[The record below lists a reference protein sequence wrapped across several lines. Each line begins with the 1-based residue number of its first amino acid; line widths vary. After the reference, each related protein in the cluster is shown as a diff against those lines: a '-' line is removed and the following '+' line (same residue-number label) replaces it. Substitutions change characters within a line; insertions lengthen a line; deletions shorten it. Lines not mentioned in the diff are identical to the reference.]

1 MTNSYQNLE
10 PLIEKLNQLED
21 KINSLEKSRES
32 ENYTAELKNAV
43 RVEGAVN
50 LPQLCKLNLST
61 SKLVEIY
68 NDVPEVLA
76 SSAIEVTLT
85 PETYRGNTYGEIFV
99 EKFRNGNYWAIAKDN
114 VNYWLVPKGNIKIN
128 THKQKTL
135 KSLFTFEGN
144 QLDQD
149 FRFTLV
155 KPATASV
162 MPNGKSWK
170 LQEGGILDFNNVP
183 FSSQLETEL
192 VDIRQ
197 EQKNFKLLLEQAEAE
212 RKEIRSNIEKF
223 SNEMQLM
230 HSQISK
236 ISEIRDFLVKFS
248 NSPQAWINNFFNR

>member
-1 MTNSYQNLE
+1 M
-10 PLIEKLNQLED
+10 
-21 KINSLEKSRES
+21 
-32 ENYTAELKNAV
+32 
-43 RVEGAVN
+43 
-50 LPQLCKLNLST
+50 
-61 SKLVEIY
+61 
-68 NDVPEVLA
+68 
-76 SSAIEVTLT
+76 
-85 PETYRGNTYGEIFV
+85 

-114 VNYWLVPKGNIKIN
+114 LNYWLVPKGNIKIN

-170 LQEGGILDFNNVP
+170 LLEGGILDFNNVP

-192 VDIRQ
+192 IGIKQ
-197 EQKNFKLLLEQAEAE
+197 EQKNLKLLLEQAEAE

-230 HSQISK
+230 HSQITK